1 MEKIFPMI
9 KKKIEHIIQDNLKII
24 YIMEKELN
32 IIVIIKYNMKGK
44 YEGNG
49 RLNYEDG
56 TYLLGNLKMD
66 LGMGK
71 ERN

>member
-1 MEKIFPMI
+1 
-9 KKKIEHIIQDNLKII
+9 
-24 YIMEKELN
+24 MEKELN